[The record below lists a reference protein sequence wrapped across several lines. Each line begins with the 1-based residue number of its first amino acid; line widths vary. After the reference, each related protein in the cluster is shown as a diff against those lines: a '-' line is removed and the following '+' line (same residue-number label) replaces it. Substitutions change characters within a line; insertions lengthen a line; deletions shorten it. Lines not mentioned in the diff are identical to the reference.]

1 MKRPITN
8 LFLLKAIREKGWSQA
23 DLVRRAA
30 LPSEARLS
38 RIIRN
43 REMPTA
49 HEIKVI
55 SRALSCSAKSLGL
68 CAKQETKNMKRVDQ
82 T

>member
-8 LFLLKAIREKGWSQA
+8 LLLLKAIREKGWSQA

-38 RIIRN
+38 RIIRS
-43 REMPTA
+43 RELPTA
-49 HEIKVI
+49 SEIKAI
-55 SRALSCSAKSLGL
+55 SKALSCSAKSLGL
-68 CAKQETKNMKRVDQ
+68 CTKQESKNTKRGDQ